1 MSDRKKPRM
10 FNAVLCTVAAV
21 CNSGILLLTTVGK
34 RPDAVLAVLSAV
46 AMIAFAAAA
55 IIHWRRYGRNH
66 VEYEAAERLEQKQ
79 E

>member
-1 MSDRKKPRM
+1 
-10 FNAVLCTVAAV
+10 
-21 CNSGILLLTTVGK
+21 LTTVGK